1 MAAPTLDLL
10 YLDTHN
16 STTLAITDISNYPDG
31 FTVVSPTIEIT
42 PPGFTR
48 VVIPFV
54 AQSIQIYNS
63 NTLGITGGG
72 CDPAPL
78 PDGIY
83 KIKYTVAPAY
93 QNYVYKNFIRVDK
106 LLEKFD
112 KIYVKLDIIQC
123 DLTIKNQE
131 KKQLDLIWEYIN
143 GAIASANQCAEKQA
157 MELYQRANTALD
169 KFNKNCSCK

>member
-16 STTLAITDISNYPDG
+16 STTLAITDISDYPTG
-31 FTVVSPTIEIT
+31 FTIVSPTIEIT
-42 PPGFTR
+42 PPSFNT

-63 NTLGITGGG
+63 NTLNITAG
-72 CDPAPL
+72 CEPIPL

-93 QNYVYKNFIRVDK
+93 KYYVTKSFLRIDT

-112 KIYVKLDIIQC
+112 EIYVKLDIIQC
-123 DLTIKNQE
+123 DLTIKTQE
-131 KKQLDLIWEYIN
+131 KKQLDVIWEYIN
-143 GAIASANQCAEKQA
+143 GAIASANKCAEKQA